1 MAIIANG
8 TATFT
13 AGGAETQSVSWVDA
27 ILLTPVT
34 FAVAPSVVWT
44 TMTVTDGTGAGVPY
58 FNGGG
63 AITTTGATVTVAN
76 PPGCTVTVN
85 AVGS

>member
-1 MAIIANG
+1 MAIVAKG

-13 AGGAETQSVSWVDA
+13 AGGAETQSISWVDA
-27 ILLTPVT
+27 ILGTPVT

-44 TMTVTDGTGAGVPY
+44 TLTVTDGTGASVPY
-58 FNGGG
+58 FNGAG
-63 AITTTGATVTVAN
+63 AITTTGATVTIAN

>member
-1 MAIIANG
+1 MAAIAKG
-8 TATFT
+8 IATFT
-13 AGGAETQSVSWVDA
+13 SGGAETQSVSWVDA
-27 ILLTPVT
+27 ILGTPVT
-34 FAVAPSVVWT
+34 FSVPPPIVWA

-76 PPGCTVTVN
+76 PPGCTVTIN